1 MKAHIRRHAAL
12 CTSIAVAMLVTGA
25 SNLQGALTRVSP
37 YLSRAEAV
45 TILLL
50 ASPAPLPAPPTS
62 HPYVD
67 VLSTDWFNATVLA
80 GAKLG
85 LISPDT
91 TGTKLRPFGS
101 VNRAAFLKMLT
112 LAFGL
117 PVHQRH
123 AFTDVPAD
131 SWFAPY
137 AGTEATYH
145 VFTHAVPSK
154 LEPDR
159 LVTQEEARIA
169 LQVFLRLRSKK
180 ELEEATKNAVA
191 QASGQVQLY
200 TVISTKRLRVVLVN
214 TPAKQM
220 MSIAESTPSPERVE
234 YHMQSSSSSNST
246 FVALRQAAP
255 PRNKTTDDIRADV
268 LMLVNAARAKIGLP
282 GLQRNATLE
291 RSAQAYADQMH
302 RENFFGHTDPKGKTL
317 QDRIDVVG
325 YYSRDVSSDCQCIKG
340 YALGENLARGQRSAD
355 EVVRSWMESPS
366 HRDAILSKDFTDLG
380 VGMQSGL
387 WVQHFGGLLGAD
399 VR

>member
-1 MKAHIRRHAAL
+1 MKALIRRNATL
-12 CTSIAVAMLVTGA
+12 CASIAVAALVTGA

-50 ASPAPLPAPPTS
+50 ASPAPLPDTPKT

-67 VLSTDWFNATVLA
+67 VLPTDWFSTTMLA

-85 LISPDT
+85 LLSPDT

-117 PVHQRH
+117 PVHKRH
-123 AFTDVPAD
+123 EYADVPANA
-131 SWFAPY
+131 WFAPY

-145 VFTHAVPSK
+145 LFTHANPSK

-159 LVTQEEARIA
+159 LVTQEEARLA
-169 LQVFLRLRSKK
+169 LQVFLQLRSKA
-180 ELEEATKNAVA
+180 EQEEASKTAVA

-200 TVISTKRLRVVLVN
+200 SVISTKRLRVVLVN
-214 TPAKQM
+214 NPAKSM
-220 MSIAESTPSPERVE
+220 TSVAESAPSPERVE
-234 YHMQSSSSSNST
+234 YQKQSSASSKVT
-246 FVALRQAAP
+246 FVAVRPAAP
-255 PRNKTTDDIRADV
+255 VRPKTTDDIRAEV
-268 LMLVNAARAKIGLP
+268 LTLVNTARANVGLP
-282 GLQRNATLE
+282 ALRRNAALE
-291 RSAQAYADQMH
+291 QSAQAYADQMQ

-355 EVVRSWMESPS
+355 EVVRSWLESPS
-366 HRDAILSKDFTDLG
+366 HREAMLEDDFTDLG
-380 VGMQSGL
+380 IGIQSGI
-387 WVQHFGGLLGAD
+387 WVQHFGGALVPGTK
-399 VR
+399 